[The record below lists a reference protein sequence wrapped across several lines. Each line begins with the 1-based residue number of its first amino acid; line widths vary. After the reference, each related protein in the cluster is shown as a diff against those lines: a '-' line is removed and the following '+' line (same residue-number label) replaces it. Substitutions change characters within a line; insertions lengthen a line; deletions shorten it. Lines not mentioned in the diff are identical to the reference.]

1 MATEHNPVRTRPTPG
16 FGLRPPCYAAKT
28 PMSVRQN
35 VNRRVSSRAL
45 DSFQFIACDTPDF
58 VVEWFA
64 DWLTT
69 YINDGATI
77 KDEQTLQCGFVILK
91 CRVKNRLLSLLSP
104 DFDEMPIRWTDDLRK
119 SLGIITAHKYTPESV
134 GLIPDIPSLQQT
146 AITGERF
153 AEFPMFAN
161 RSTPSSANP
170 NDSGWF
176 VGSQDADNNDP
187 ATLQVMSLY
196 ELVLKVPHVL
206 QFLSL
211 PVGCQVVFSAGTPV
225 LLKDYKEVAVPP
237 DSYLG
242 QVLGRRGIA

>member
-1 MATEHNPVRTRPTPG
+1 MN
-16 FGLRPPCYAAKT
+16 
-28 PMSVRQN
+28 VRQD
-35 VNRRVSSRAL
+35 VNRRVSSRTL
-45 DSFQFIACDTPDF
+45 DSFQLAACDTPDF

-69 YINDGATI
+69 YINDGATM
-77 KDEQTLQCGFVILK
+77 KDGQTLQCGFVTLK
-91 CRVKNRLLSLLSP
+91 CCVQNRHLSLLCP
-104 DFDEMPIRWTDDLRK
+104 DFKEMPIRWIDELGK

-146 AITGERF
+146 AITGERLT
-153 AEFPMFAN
+153 EIPMFAN
-161 RSTPSSANP
+161 RSTPSGANP

-176 VGSQDADNNDP
+176 VGNQDADNNDP

-196 ELVLKVPHVL
+196 ELVLKVPRVL

-211 PVGCQVVFSAGTPV
+211 PVGCQVVFSAGTPI
-225 LLKDYKEVAVPP
+225 LLKDDKKVAVPP